1 MSQISLKSISGITSI
16 TTPAG
21 VDNQLT
27 VHTND
32 TTEKL
37 KVTSGGVNVT
47 GVITATSVEVGNNIK
62 IGNAGVITATSFS
75 GSGANL
81 TGIDATA
88 IKDSGGNVKIQAQAS
103 GAVYTGIHTFTN
115 ETHIVKSGSSS
126 FLVGSTNAGG
136 ATIALDGDSN
146 GDGGGADYSFLQ
158 HNSDGDLYIVAD
170 NPSNASTI
178 KFYTNNSSEK
188 MRLNNEGQLKLS
200 GNNTGNHMMGFGS
213 NVGGLTIDDV
223 GNQHTALEVTHGSN
237 KFYQVCSSNNSNYFS
252 SYGTGDLIFEHTG
265 TAGGNR
271 VRLSLLANGN
281 VSVANTITAGQVAI
295 STTNSTIRNT
305 GVSTAVGTL
314 VFNSTDN
321 QLQVYTHDN
330 VWQKCNEGTVTTTE
344 GGATSDNSNRA
355 GYITHTFNSPGNF
368 VTDGDVFDVEIM
380 AIGGG
385 GGGGGRRY
393 GAGGGAGGVVF
404 KTGVTL
410 NAGTYA
416 IAIGSGGSSNPSNR
430 GSNGNNTTFAAGTP
444 QALTAKGGGGGGCYD
459 NNPPGNPGGSGG
471 GGTSRC
477 QTTPGGSATQPGTNS
492 APATDY
498 GNRGG
503 NYGPAPCGY
512 APGGGG
518 GAGGNGTDSVPGAG
532 INGGGNGGIGVQL
545 GISGS
550 NTYYAGGGAG
560 SIYYQVGP
568 AGGNSGPADHYGAG
582 GNGGGG
588 VANSNLPGSYV
599 GGSPSGHGAA
609 NTGGGGAGSH
619 AQAPGPNVFSGA
631 SGGSGGSGKVIIAYS
646 KSSNPTVQLA

>member
-37 KVTSGGVNVT
+37 KVTSDGVNVT
-47 GVITATSVEVGNNIK
+47 GVITATNFVGNLTGNVTGNVTGGASSIT
-62 IGNAGVITATSFS
+62 GSPDVSLGNVNAGIVTATSFKGDGS
-75 GSGANL
+75 NLSGITQTTIVNYADNKLVTATGDATTLNAESRFTFNGTTATIGDQSSNTATELLIARGEVIAGGSGPVITL
-81 TGIDATA
+81 KHGPS
-88 IKDSGGNVKIQAQAS
+88 SGTQRTHEIYS
-103 GAVYTGIHTFTN
+103 HT
-115 ETHIVKSGSSS
+115 
-126 FLVGSTNAGG
+126 
-136 ATIALDGDSN
+136 
-146 GDGGGADYSFLQ
+146 
-158 HNSDGDLYIVAD
+158 GDLRIVAD
-170 NPSNASTI
+170 SNENMEFHTGG
-178 KFYTNNSSEK
+178 SESL
-188 MRLNNEGQLKLS
+188 RIS
-200 GNNTGNHMMGFGS
+200 
-213 NVGGLTIDDV
+213 
-223 GNQHTALEVTHGSN
+223 SN
-237 KFYQVCSSNNSNYFS
+237 K
-252 SYGTGDLIFEHTG
+252 
-265 TAGGNR
+265 
-271 VRLSLLANGN
+271 N

-295 STTNSTIRNT
+295 TTTNTTIRNT
-305 GVSTAVGTL
+305 GVGTAAGTL
-314 VFNSTDN
+314 IFNSTDN

-368 VTDGDVFDVEIM
+368 VTDGSVFDVEIM

-393 GAGGGAGGVVF
+393 GAGGGAGGVVY

-410 NAGTYA
+410 AAGTYG
-416 IAIGSGGSSNPSNR
+416 IVIGGGGSSNPSDR
-430 GSNGNNTTFAAGTP
+430 GSNGANTTFAAGTP

-459 NNPPGNPGGSGG
+459 GTYPGAPGGSGG
-471 GGTSRC
+471 GGTARC
-477 QTTPGGSATQPGTNS
+477 QVTPGGSATQPGTNS

-545 GISGS
+545 AISGS

-588 VANSNLPGSYV
+588 VSNSNLPGSYA
-599 GGSPSGHGAA
+599 GGSPPGHGAS

-619 AQAPGPNVFSGA
+619 AQAPGANVFSGA

-646 KSSNPTVQLA
+646 KSANPTVQLA